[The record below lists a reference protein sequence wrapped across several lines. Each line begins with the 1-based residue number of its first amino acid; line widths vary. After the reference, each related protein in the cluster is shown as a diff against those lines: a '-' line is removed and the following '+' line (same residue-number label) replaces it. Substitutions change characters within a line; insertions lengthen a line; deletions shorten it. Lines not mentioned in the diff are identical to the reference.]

1 MKGWHVAGA
10 KERQACYDH
19 ARGLQGGVEA
29 QLGSVQLA
37 AASGQLLTGA
47 PLAAAYR
54 WAVEGVST
62 NWVQDGS
69 SDDADNKI
77 PVLR

>member
-1 MKGWHVAGA
+1 MDCIKQPVMHLQHNTVAGWHVAGA

-54 WAVEGVST
+54 WVIQGVLT
-62 NWVQDGS
+62 RQ
-69 SDDADNKI
+69 
-77 PVLR
+77 